1 MKLGT
6 FMRQDGPYIGVI
18 DEDNTCVLD
27 LAAASL
33 RDRGPKPY
41 FQDMLHLIKA
51 GEEALGEAK
60 RLTRLYGGDSS
71 FSIAFS
77 DVKFLSPVPIPEQI
91 RDMSLFPQHICAA
104 GAGMRRIAAERR
116 NLSLDDCEFRPLSK
130 VPDIFK
136 QQPIF
141 YFHNR
146 HNVVGHDA
154 TIIWPIRSNVMDF
167 ELGFGMF
174 IGRDGENIPLAE
186 AKDFVF
192 GYAIFNDFSARDL
205 QYDESQSGFG
215 PAKSKSFNGAN
226 AIGPW
231 IVTRDEVPSPE
242 ALELSVT
249 VNGELWGRSNS
260 SGMLHSISTVIS
272 YLSRDETLRA
282 GEFIGFG
289 TVGFGCGLEL
299 GRYLQDGDIVELY
312 VERIGRLRNR
322 VLRKRDN

>member
-1 MKLGT
+1 
-6 FMRQDGPYIGVI
+6 MREEGSYIGVI
-18 DEDNTCVLD
+18 DEDNSRVLD

-33 RDRGPKPY
+33 RDGNSRPY
-41 FQDMLHLIKA
+41 FRDMLHLIKA

-60 RLTRLYGGDSS
+60 RLTRRYGDSS
-71 FSIAFS
+71 GCSAALS
-77 DVKFLSPVPIPEQI
+77 DVKFLSPVPTPEQI
-91 RDMSLFPQHICAA
+91 CDMSLFPQHICAA
-104 GAGMRRIAAERR
+104 GAGMRRIGAERK

-146 HNVVGHDA
+146 HNVVGQDA
-154 TIIWPIRSNVMDF
+154 TIVWPTHSNVMDF

-174 IGRDGENIPLAE
+174 IGRDGENISLDEAE
-186 AKDFVF
+186 EFVF

-205 QYDESQSGFG
+205 QFDELQSGFG

-231 IVTRDEVPSPE
+231 IVTRDEILSPE

-260 SGMLHSISTVIS
+260 SGMLHSVPKIIS